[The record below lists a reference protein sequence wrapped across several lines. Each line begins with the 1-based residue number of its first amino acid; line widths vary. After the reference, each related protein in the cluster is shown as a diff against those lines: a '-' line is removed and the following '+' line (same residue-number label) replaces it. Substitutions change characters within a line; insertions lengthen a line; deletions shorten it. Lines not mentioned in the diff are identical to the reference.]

1 MATITPAATY
11 PINSGG
17 FNTPGGQVAYSGTAY
32 SGTFIPALWSG
43 KLAQKFYAATVFGEI
58 ANTDQL
64 AGPVFQ

>member
-1 MATITPAATY
+1 MSTITPAATY

-32 SGTFIPALWSG
+32 SGSFIPALWSG
-43 KLAQKFYAATVFGEI
+43 KLAQKFSAASVFGEI